1 MAASQQPRNRRSR
14 SGVSTDRRQ
23 SGAAENVTAGE
34 FPAAPPPQWP
44 IAASQGQWAWSS
56 GEGDDYRRGVYRFAE
71 GSWQQ
76 VGPLPYVLERLTR
89 RDGAGRRTGVEYRLA
104 MTPLA
109 EATDV
114 VICEDEDV
122 RTGEWANR
130 LDVALSADSKVC
142 SAVAT
147 AIRDT
152 ARRDAQARELAP
164 GWHGETLDLPPV
176 DVGPAGYGQLAGTA
190 EQARQMWTEIVHLAA
205 DAPKLAL
212 VLGAAMG
219 GVHVGPLDRQAF
231 LMLLVGGGGQGK
243 TTALN
248 VAASIYGNPARGEV
262 VKSWN
267 TTLIGLTQELGGLA
281 VLPAFRDEF
290 GAAGMNG
297 PKLETLVFQITEG
310 GRSTGGKTGTPRTS
324 APWQSVLFATGNDS
338 ILGELSNEGVARRVL
353 EVETPITRD
362 AESAERLEELAKSA
376 YGWPLRWLREGSYD
390 PAGFGELVA
399 EVERE
404 LPLPGGAVPR
414 GLGRHLAL
422 AVAGA
427 GVLEQITGSTG
438 LQTAAIG
445 AGRVLLEQMV
455 REVRERGSSPGDRVL
470 AAVMEAVTARPNAY
484 TTREHYRA
492 AVRGETLHGLGAREV
507 EGWQLTDDD
516 HAKGVQGDLAVRST
530 ALRELCA
537 DAGITNP
544 ETGLREL
551 DKRGVLLRGND
562 PEGKRV
568 QRLRVGPEQH
578 RVGVYVF
585 QLDADAL
592 PDPAPGE
599 PEQTGDGSGAD
610 GTRDGGN
617 DDHPA
622 LTCEDADD
630 GRRAAVGASSP
641 VSPVNSETGDGTGDK
656 HCDALTCDDGASSSG
671 ENKSVPGVPGFSEQP
686 HVEDPA
692 GGAVV
697 IVGVAGPVWTSKREP
712 APCRLCGQTSSGC
725 VDELGPVHPACALTA
740 SPSDDSGD
748 KGAESPSEPSEDT
761 HGGEYPDSGTAGPE
775 TAAQGAIRGQG
786 RRARGMARLRLA
798 GVLDT
803 AGLWL
808 PGRGEPVTVP
818 VPGDVGAAYRLA
830 LEYELRQLWMHPS
843 VHDALG
849 VPARVTATENA
860 AAGFAHE
867 WAASSDVSCD
877 PAGLATWVNVAPV
890 GGGGRR
896 IGLVFPGFDDNRVGW
911 HNASSGQALVTA
923 LEVFATAVGENYYL
937 SPNETGYAIIRAAS
951 GDQSELS
958 VRELPPPAT
967 GKIAAGHGWD
977 RPLTDEEDIGDGW
990 VHRWDLNGAQ
1000 PSVFRVLH
1008 LGVGEPALHDRP
1020 GFEVSRDKHRAG
1032 YWLVDP
1038 PADVSRLDRR
1048 LPDLLRP
1055 WRTSRHGSVGQDP
1068 AWLMTDDVWLLAE
1081 LGVPLEIRE
1090 AWLWPR
1096 AKQLLRSLGER
1107 YVAARG
1113 ELVERRET
1121 EEAAELAYEALKA
1134 VISSRIGDFNRQKQ
1148 SGRIHRPDFQHA
1160 IIARA
1165 HANQYR
1171 RLRKVGAKSGR
1182 YPIAQYEDAVYYV
1195 ADSPDSSAARP
1206 KGLPGRETED
1216 GKQPTGL
1223 GEYKHEACLPLGMVR
1238 EYAGANFNR
1247 QFKRM
1252 HERG

>member
-1 MAASQQPRNRRSR
+1 MASSQQPRNRGSR
-14 SGVSTDRRQ
+14 SGVSPDHRTSTVTEGNFPQPTPQQPPKYRIRVA
-23 SGAAENVTAGE
+23 SG
-34 FPAAPPPQWP
+34 P
-44 IAASQGQWAWSS
+44 WAYST
-56 GEGDDYRRGVYRFAE
+56 GDDGDDWPRGVYRLNGGTWDEMA
-71 GSWQQ
+71 
-76 VGPLPYVLERLTR
+76 PLPYVLERLAR
-89 RDGAGRRTGVEYRLA
+89 RDGAARRTTYDYRLS

-109 EATDV
+109 DPDGVA
-114 VICEDEDV
+114 ICDDEELT
-122 RTGEWANR
+122 TGTWAAK
-130 LDVALSADSKVC
+130 LDVALSADNKVC
-142 SAVAT
+142 IAVAT
-147 AIRDT
+147 AVRHT
-152 ARRDAQARELAP
+152 AREHSTAREMAP
-164 GWHGETLDLPPV
+164 RWSVAGTLDLPPT
-176 DVGPAGYGQLAGTA
+176 DVGPAGYGQLAGTE
-190 EQARQMWTEIVHLAA
+190 EQAQQVWAEIVHLAT

-267 TTLIGLTQELGGLA
+267 TTSIGLTQELGGLA

-290 GAAGMNG
+290 GAAGLTG
-297 PKLETLVFQITEG
+297 PKLEQLVFQITEG

-376 YGWPLRWLREGSYD
+376 YGWPLRWLREGGYD
-390 PAGFGELVA
+390 PAGFGQLVA

-414 GLGRHLAL
+414 GLGRHLAV

-427 GVLEQITGSTG
+427 ELLEQIVGGAAG
-438 LQTAAIG
+438 LRAAALE
-445 AGRVLLEQMV
+445 AGQVLLAQMV
-455 REVRERGSSPGDRVL
+455 QEVRESGITPGERVL
-470 AAVMEAVTARPNAY
+470 AAVKEAVTARAGAY
-484 TTREHYRA
+484 PTRDRYR
-492 AVRGETLHGLGAREV
+492 GDLDKGWGLPREV
-507 EGWQLTDDD
+507 EGWLLTNDPALD
-516 HAKGVQGDLAVRST
+516 GDLAVLTHRLD
-530 ALRELCA
+530 AICVE
-537 DAGITNP
+537 AGITNAR
-544 ETGLREL
+544 TGLREL
-551 DKRGVLLRGND
+551 DKRGVLVRGAD
-562 PEGKRV
+562 TEG
-568 QRLRVGPEQH
+568 RLRRRLPVAGEKTAPA
-578 RVGVYVF
+578 VYVF
-585 QLDADAL
+585 RLSDDVL
-592 PDPAPGE
+592 L
-599 PEQTGDGSGAD
+599 
-610 GTRDGGN
+610 
-617 DDHPA
+617 DDH
-622 LTCEDADD
+622 
-630 GRRAAVGASSP
+630 
-641 VSPVNSETGDGTGDK
+641 TGNAPKDQPGPGTGNSAADSQNEP
-656 HCDALTCDDGASSSG
+656 LTCDDAVSDGREADVAAFPVDGGNAATGNRTGKRSCDAMTCTDSDRG
-671 ENKSVPGVPGFSEQP
+671 EGSVPGVPGVPGSDEQLS
-686 HVEDPA
+686 HVREPVVV
-692 GGAVV
+692 GA
-697 IVGVAGPVWTSKREP
+697 AGPVWTTDREP
-712 APCRLCGQTSSGC
+712 APCRLCGRSSSAC
-725 VDELGPVHPACALTA
+725 VDELGPVHPACALKTPA
-740 SPSDDSGD
+740 HDSSE
-748 KGAESPSEPSEDT
+748 KSAENPSEPSEDT
-761 HGGEYPDSGTAGPE
+761 HGREYPSGEATGPE
-775 TAAQGAIRGQG
+775 TAAQGATRGRG
-786 RRARGMARLRLA
+786 RRARGTARLRLA

-808 PGRGEPVTVP
+808 PGQDEPMP
-818 VPGDVGAAYRLA
+818 VELPADAGAAYRLA

-849 VPARVTATENA
+849 VPARVAATENA

-867 WAASSDVSCD
+867 WVASSDVSCD
-877 PAGLATWVNVAPV
+877 PAGLATWVNVAAA

-896 IGLVFPGFDDNRVGW
+896 VGLVFPGFDDNRVGW
-911 HNASSGQALVTA
+911 HTASSGQALVTA
-923 LEVFATAVGENYYL
+923 LEVFAAAVGENYYL
-937 SPNETGYAIIRAAS
+937 SPNETGYAIIRAAAS
-951 GDQSELS
+951 DQGELS

-967 GKIAAGHGWD
+967 GKIAAAHGWD
-977 RPLTDEEDIGDGW
+977 RPLTDEEDIGGGW

-1008 LGVGEPALHDRP
+1008 LGVGEPVLHDRP
-1020 GFEVSRDKHRAG
+1020 GFEMGRDKHRAG

-1038 PADVSRLDRR
+1038 PADVSRLDTR

-1055 WRTSRHGSVGQDP
+1055 WRTSRHGGVGQDP

-1096 AKQLLRSLGER
+1096 AKQLLRPIGER

-1113 ELVERRET
+1113 ELVERRQT

-1171 RLRKVGAKSGR
+1171 RLRKVGLESGR

-1195 ADSPDSSAARP
+1195 ADSPDASAARP

-1216 GKQPTGL
+1216 GKQPAGL

-1247 QFKRM
+1247 QFKRI